1 MNSGDLAWLPSNTA
15 LLSFNAED
23 DSRSGIRQ
31 WCYPHNPKYVVV
43 LKEIDETYYLI
54 EYRGQK
60 WACPKVHL
68 YRS

>member
-15 LLSFNAED
+15 LLSFSVEG
-23 DSRSGIRQ
+23 DSRSGIRE
-31 WCYPHNPKYVVV
+31 WCYPQEPKHVLV
-43 LKEIDETYYLI
+43 LKDLDETYYLI